1 MLAVLVLDEAGL
13 LVKTAATAIER
24 AWIALA
30 KMSRLGVVGG
40 SFFGSCCVGG
50 IIRLSSAVPVES

>member
-13 LVKTAATAIER
+13 LVKTAATALER

-30 KMSRLGVVGG
+30 KVSRSGVVGRG
-40 SFFGSCCVGG
+40 FFGSCCV
-50 IIRLSSAVPVES
+50 A